1 MRSKEMSFAQLK
13 RMLRM
18 MEADLGMTD
27 LSQDEKDILAAVFEL
42 RDANGYFESDSV
54 RSHELTSSVSH
65 GTFFRALRSL
75 VERGLIEKGEGRQR
89 KLYRLSLQAS

>member
-1 MRSKEMSFAQLK
+1 
-13 RMLRM
+13 M

-27 LSQDEKDILAAVFEL
+27 LSQDEKDIMAAVFEL

-54 RSHELTSSVSH
+54 RSHLLTSSVSH